1 MREDREKRTKIDAL
15 DLLISVL
22 REHEKSLD
30 RISARLEKQ
39 LNRLI
44 DAVTRL
50 EALRTEAA
58 AMKPKKKKRLGRR
71 EQPPKGRPG

>member
-58 AMKPKKKKRLGRR
+58 AMKPKNKWLGRR
-71 EQPPKGRPG
+71 EQLPEGRPG

>member
-58 AMKPKKKKRLGRR
+58 AMKTKNKRLERR
-71 EQPPKGRPG
+71 EQLPEGRPR

>member
-58 AMKPKKKKRLGRR
+58 AMKPKNKRLERR
-71 EQPPKGRPG
+71 EQLPEGRPG